1 MPMSPTGLFRIE
13 IANAR
18 VLTTFDHGQW
28 WPNLACPASPSPS
41 DVLAVHRASAEVG
54 DRTITPIDRTR
65 WRSRVTQRRHE
76 RLFDQSLSDASTSE
90 AAIAGGL
97 ATGDSPHQLKIS

>member
-1 MPMSPTGLFRIE
+1 MPMSPMGLFRIE

-41 DVLAVHRASAEVG
+41 DVLAGHRASAEVG

-65 WRSRVTQRRHE
+65 WRSRATQRRHE